1 MSKKAKSPK
10 LSIQSF
16 CRYRNDIKE
25 IKDDF
30 ELSLRNII

>member
-10 LSIQSF
+10 LSIQSL
-16 CRYRNDIKE
+16 YRQRNE

-30 ELSLRNII
+30 QLSLRNIC